1 MLGQNRN
8 VPIQFP
14 HALSEAKG
22 LTHQFDNMS
31 MMGEMIPEC
40 SCKFLISKDLYP
52 VSELEI
58 CSEDERH
65 PFAKYRAEGEQL
77 LN

>member
-1 MLGQNRN
+1 
-8 VPIQFP
+8 
-14 HALSEAKG
+14 
-22 LTHQFDNMS
+22 MS

-65 PFAKYRAEGEQL
+65 PFAKYRAEGEQR